1 MNGMLKFSSESLN
14 SISTYN
20 EHQAAFGGQ
29 FCNGMLKFQSSQVDF
44 LAKSGIFDGG
54 AVFCDY

>member
-1 MNGMLKFSSESLN
+1 MLKFSSESLN